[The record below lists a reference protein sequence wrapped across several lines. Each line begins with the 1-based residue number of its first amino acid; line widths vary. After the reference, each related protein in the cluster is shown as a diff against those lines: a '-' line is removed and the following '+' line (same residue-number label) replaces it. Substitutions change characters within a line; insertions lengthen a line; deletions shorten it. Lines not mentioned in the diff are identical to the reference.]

1 VDTKKS
7 LLKQETKMLEE
18 KQEINTKRSSQANLS
33 SAALPAAD
41 QQSQPPPKVLDRTNQ
56 QTSQQQPP
64 RSILQHSDSH
74 GSDGRGGG
82 PVHGSGRFVWKY
94 VVA

>member
-1 VDTKKS
+1 MDTKKS

-33 SAALPAAD
+33 AAALPAAD

-82 PVHGSGRFVWKY
+82 LVHGSGRFAWKY
-94 VVA
+94 MIE